1 MNSGEKMN
9 PSSES
14 YDAGLLQKDG
24 NASQPLDLKK
34 SLRIRDGLELSH
46 PKAVELHIMQLIRAN
61 LNRFG
66 GICFN

>member
-1 MNSGEKMN
+1 MN

-14 YDAGLLQKDG
+14 YDAGILPESED
-24 NASQPLDLKK
+24 ASQPLDLKK